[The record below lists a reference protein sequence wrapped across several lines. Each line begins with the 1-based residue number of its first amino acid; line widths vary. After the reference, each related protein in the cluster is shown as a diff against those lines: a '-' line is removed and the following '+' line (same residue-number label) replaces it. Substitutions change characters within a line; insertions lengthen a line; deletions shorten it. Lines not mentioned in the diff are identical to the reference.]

1 MKNVKIFAVGAAPI
15 ARSTL
20 EFFFSLNWVILNM
33 YGMSE
38 TTAPTSVNTYGNANL
53 LSAGKA
59 LPGTTT
65 VIMDEFGSILENG
78 ERGEV

>member
-15 ARSTL
+15 AHSTL

-38 TTAPTSVNTYGNANL
+38 TTAPTQVNTFGSANL
-53 LSAGKA
+53 LSEGKA

-65 VIMDEFGSILENG
+65 VIMDEFGKILEKG

>member
-1 MKNVKIFAVGAAPI
+1 MKIFAVGAAPI

-20 EFFFSLNWVILNM
+20 EYFFSLNWVILNM

-38 TTAPTSVNTYGNANL
+38 TTAPTSVNTYGNASL

-59 LPGTTT
+59 LPGTIT
-65 VIMDEFGSILENG
+65 VILDEYGKILDAG